1 MRRWVVS
8 PLLMALVVVSAVSAC
23 GVPGGPRT
31 AGPDPVKEEERL
43 QQQARDALA
52 RWDAALAA
60 AGGTAPR
67 AFVPVGD
74 LTNIVGEFEPA
85 VGDNN
90 KAALTAGEVTYG
102 MLPVAAPATGEVRWH
117 DGVTRTV
124 DILSAEQ
131 ALEELIAPGNHDC
144 GGCVPLYVTGAT
156 LVTSEI
162 QTGRGRATVPTWD
175 YTLEGTSARITRVA
189 VAPASSL
196 SVEPPPWDAANPPAG
211 LWIEA
216 AEVTA
221 DGRRLTAHFTG
232 SKGPATEPCGIDYSA
247 RVVESANAVVVI
259 VDERHY
265 DGPMTDG
272 AGREMACNMMG
283 FRRTATVDLAAP
295 LGERAVLEVKQ
306 GQPVPVTFTA

>member
-1 MRRWVVS
+1 LFSR
-8 PLLMALVVVSAVSAC
+8 LLVALVGLAAVGGCA
-23 GVPGGPRT
+23 VPGAGTQP
-31 AGPDPVKEEERL
+31 AGPDPIKEEERL

-74 LTNIVGEFEPA
+74 LTTVVGEFEPA

-102 MLPVAAPATGEVRWH
+102 TLPVAAPGTGEVRWH

-124 DILSAEQ
+124 DILTAEQ

-162 QTGRGRATVPTWD
+162 QTGRGRATVPTWE
-175 YTLEGTSARITRVA
+175 YTLEGTAARISRVA

-196 SVEPPPWDAANPPAG
+196 SVEPPPWDSSNPPAG
-211 LWIEA
+211 LWIES
-216 AEVTA
+216 AEVSA

-232 SKGPATEPCGIDYSA
+232 SKGPATEQCGVDYTA
-247 RVVESANAVVVI
+247 RVVESTNAVVVI
-259 VDERHY
+259 IDGRRY
-265 DGPMTDG
+265 DGPMRDA
-272 AGREMACNMMG
+272 AGREIACDDMG
-283 FRRTATVDLAAP
+283 FPRMASVDLAEP